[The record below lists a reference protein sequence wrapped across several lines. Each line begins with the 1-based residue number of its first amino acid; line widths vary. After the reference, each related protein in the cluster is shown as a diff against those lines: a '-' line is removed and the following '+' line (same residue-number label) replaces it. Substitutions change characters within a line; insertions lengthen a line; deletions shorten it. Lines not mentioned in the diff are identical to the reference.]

1 MNQPFDFNSCED
13 FVNMS
18 STAKIRPNRSIEIRN
33 LSGDQV
39 KLRPYMD
46 QARILCQ
53 NNETNLLSLLTQIQ
67 DKINRD
73 MVVRCNNV
81 PLFKNKVSSVI
92 EEWPYNVSYEDI
104 FAVPESN
111 PFDYNDLLKCNA
123 VVIGLEDDMLNLE
136 KMVVYIQV

>member
-67 DKINRD
+67 DK
-73 MVVRCNNV
+73 
-81 PLFKNKVSSVI
+81 LTGT
-92 EEWPYNVSYEDI
+92 W
-104 FAVPESN
+104 
-111 PFDYNDLLKCNA
+111 
-123 VVIGLEDDMLNLE
+123 
-136 KMVVYIQV
+136 